1 MSFKLLTHSYPPTAH
16 KQALAASDLGEAEV
30 HVRQKEALIV
40 FAYGMLLSTFSMPIW
55 KKAH

>member
-30 HVRQKEALIV
+30 HAR
-40 FAYGMLLSTFSMPIW
+40 
-55 KKAH
+55 